1 MQFLLCVKLQFLVMD
16 EADRILEQN
25 FEEDM
30 KKIIKLLPKVFYS
43 HGLHTE
49 VTNDLIRTQCLNCLF
64 YLLQTRQTS
73 LFSATQTSKVCF
85 VYHSVHYFLNSIGL
99 LRLVAFC

>member
-1 MQFLLCVKLQFLVMD
+1 MD

-30 KKIIKLLPKVFYS
+30 KKIIKLLPKVFLLLAYCE
-43 HGLHTE
+43 L
-49 VTNDLIRTQCLNCLF
+49 TNDSIRTQCLNF
-64 YLLQTRQTS
+64 YSLQTRQTS

-85 VYHSVHYFLNSIGL
+85 VYLSV
-99 LRLVAFC
+99 